1 MRRKR
6 CTALEAGFDRGG
18 RVLSKINSVM
28 IDAESLSVGHL
39 PDLARLRYFLAVAD
53 CLSFREA
60 AQRLNVAQPA
70 ISRAIRQLE
79 RELGFSVFERTTRK
93 VVLTEAGAALRSG
106 SAEALERLAVA
117 LRHAA
122 QAAAG
127 EAGELSL
134 AYSAQAV
141 HGPMAEIVVG
151 FRSAM
156 PNACIHLNLMSS
168 QEQIPALES
177 GRLDVGFLLS
187 AACKSPLSHIVVAR
201 ERFVVLVSKHDPLA
215 GRASIALSEL
225 SERPFVIGTMRRW
238 HSFRSLVNH
247 ACLSAG
253 YLPRVVEEADDV
265 PLLLQLVSLRKGVTL
280 YGAAIGPTLLPDI
293 AAVPVAD
300 EHATFDVSI
309 AWNAARAT
317 PLLKAFIDFTRSHA
331 AKGDAGAASPSP

>member
-1 MRRKR
+1 MTDAK
-6 CTALEAGFDRGG
+6 TISIG
-18 RVLSKINSVM
+18 R
-28 IDAESLSVGHL
+28 L

-70 ISRAIRQLE
+70 ISRSIRQLE
-79 RELGFSVFERTTRK
+79 DELGFLLFERTTRK
-93 VVLTEAGAALRSG
+93 VALTAAGAALRSG
-106 SAEALERLAVA
+106 GLEALERLAVA

-151 FRSAM
+151 FRSIM
-156 PNACIHLNLMSS
+156 PDARIHLNLMSS

-177 GRLDVGFLLS
+177 GRLDIGFLLS
-187 AACKSPLSHIVVAR
+187 AACKPPLSHIVVAR
-201 ERFVVLVSKHDPLA
+201 ERFVALVSKHDPIA
-215 GRASIALSEL
+215 AQSSVALSEL
-225 SERPFVIGTMRRW
+225 AERPFVMGTTRRW
-238 HSFRSLVNH
+238 HSFRQLVSH

-253 YLPRVVEEADDV
+253 FLPSIVEEADDV
-265 PLLLQLVSLRKGVTL
+265 PLLLQLVSLRRGVTL
-280 YGAAIGPTLLPDI
+280 YGAAIAPTLLPDI

-309 AWNAARAT
+309 AWNLARAT
-317 PLLKAFIDFTRSHA
+317 PLLNAFIDFTHRHA
-331 AKGDAGAASPSP
+331 AKNKTPRTFASQ